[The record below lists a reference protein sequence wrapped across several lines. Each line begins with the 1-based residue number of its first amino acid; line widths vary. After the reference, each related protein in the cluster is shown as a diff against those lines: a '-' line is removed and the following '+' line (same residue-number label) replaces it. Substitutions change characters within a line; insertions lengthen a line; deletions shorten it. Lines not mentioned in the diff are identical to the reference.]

1 MTGGSA
7 GPRRGI
13 LVIAASTTFL
23 ASVGVNLQIR
33 ANAQLAID
41 GVHPMRVALVNMG
54 VQLAIILLLVIFFP
68 RIRAAVVRLSKAI
81 RARQVR
87 LWWFVGGFVGAS
99 VITLMG
105 IVSPLVGVAVFSIAL
120 VAGQTTS
127 SLAVDRWG
135 LGPGGRRALTRSRI
149 FAAIVAIVAVVVSV
163 SDRFIVEAG
172 GELAWG
178 AAGLALLGGLTISFQ
193 AAANGRL
200 AVVSGQP
207 AVGAGVNF
215 GVGVAALSL
224 VSLLI
229 PATLGADRAEGF
241 GTWWLYL
248 GAIFGLLI
256 VLNTAW
262 AVRYLGILL
271 LTVIGVSGQ
280 MAGALAMDLVLPTS
294 GVSVTPALIAG
305 ILLAVV
311 AVLIGSSAQ
320 WRQRS
325 KGLPLAS

>member
-13 LVIAASTTFL
+13 LIIAVVTTFL

-41 GVHPMRVALVNMG
+41 GVHPIRVALVNMG
-54 VQLAIILLLVIFFP
+54 LQLGFIGLLVLLFP
-68 RIRAAVVRLSKAI
+68 RMRAAVVRLSSAM

-87 LWWFVGGFVGAS
+87 LWWFIGGVVGAS

-105 IVSPLVGVAVFSIAL
+105 VVSPLVGVAVFSIAL
-120 VAGQTTS
+120 VAGQTAS

-135 LGPGGRRALTRSRI
+135 LGPGGRRALSRSRV
-149 FAAIVAIVAVVVSV
+149 FAAIIAVTAVVVSV

-178 AAGLALLGGLTISFQ
+178 AAGLALLGGLAISFQ

-200 AVVSGQP
+200 AVASGQP
-207 AVGAGVNF
+207 AIGAGVNF
-215 GVGVAALSL
+215 GVGVAALGL
-224 VSLLI
+224 VSLVI
-229 PATLGADRAEGF
+229 PATRTVDGAEGF
-241 GTWWLYL
+241 GSWWLYL

-305 ILLAVV
+305 ILLAIA

-325 KGLPLAS
+325 RGLPLAS

>member
-1 MTGGSA
+1 MTSGAA
-7 GPRRGI
+7 GPSRGI
-13 LVIAASTTFL
+13 LVIAVATTFL

-41 GVHPMRVALVNMG
+41 GVHPIRVALVNMG
-54 VQLAIILLLVIFFP
+54 LQLGFIGLLVVLFP
-68 RIRAAVVRLSKAI
+68 RMRSAVVRLSRAM

-87 LWWFVGGFVGAS
+87 LWWFIGGLVGAS

-105 IVSPLVGVAVFSIAL
+105 VVSPLVGVAVFSIAL
-120 VAGQTTS
+120 VAGQTAS

-135 LGPGGRRALTRSRI
+135 LGPGGRRALSRSRI
-149 FAAIVAIVAVVVSV
+149 FAAIIAVTAVVVSV

-178 AAGLALLGGLTISFQ
+178 AAGLALLGGLAISFQ

-200 AVVSGQP
+200 AVTSGQP
-207 AVGAGVNF
+207 AIGAGVNF
-215 GVGVAALSL
+215 GVGFAALGL

-229 PATLGADRAEGF
+229 PATRSGDGAEGF

-305 ILLAVV
+305 ILLAVA

-325 KGLPLAS
+325 KGLPLAT

>member
-1 MTGGSA
+1 
-7 GPRRGI
+7 
-13 LVIAASTTFL
+13 
-23 ASVGVNLQIR
+23 
-33 ANAQLAID
+33 
-41 GVHPMRVALVNMG
+41 
-54 VQLAIILLLVIFFP
+54 
-68 RIRAAVVRLSKAI
+68 
-81 RARQVR
+81 
-87 LWWFVGGFVGAS
+87 
-99 VITLMG
+99 
-105 IVSPLVGVAVFSIAL
+105 
-120 VAGQTTS
+120 
-127 SLAVDRWG
+127 
-135 LGPGGRRALTRSRI
+135 
-149 FAAIVAIVAVVVSV
+149 
-163 SDRFIVEAG
+163 
-172 GELAWG
+172 
-178 AAGLALLGGLTISFQ
+178 
-193 AAANGRL
+193 
-200 AVVSGQP
+200 
-207 AVGAGVNF
+207 VNF